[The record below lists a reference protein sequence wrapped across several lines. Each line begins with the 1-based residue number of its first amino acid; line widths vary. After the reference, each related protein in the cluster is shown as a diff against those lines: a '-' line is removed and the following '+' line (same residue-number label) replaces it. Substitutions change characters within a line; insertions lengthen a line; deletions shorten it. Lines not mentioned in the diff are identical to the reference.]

1 MRKHVKTILATAEP
15 SGHFEALERL
25 MRQAQELDVQAV
37 AVLGNLAARSLN
49 PRDYGR
55 FFSLLAQTRLPTFYV
70 PGPEDGPLT
79 LYFQEAAQIEL
90 IYPYLHGVH
99 GTFALAPGYVVF
111 TGMGG
116 IITDD
121 PQLTREEQETLRY
134 PAWEVL
140 YRLKFL
146 AELKD
151 YEKVFLFYT
160 PPYHKGFHES
170 GSPTLAELIKS
181 YNPRLVLVSGPER
194 KRELLGTSA
203 VIAPGSL
210 AKGEYSLID
219 LQHQTIEGRTLQ

>member
-1 MRKHVKTILATAEP
+1 MRKHVNTILATAEP
-15 SGHFEALERL
+15 SGQLEALERL
-25 MRQAQELDVQAV
+25 MRQAQELDIQAV
-37 AVLGNLAARSLN
+37 AILGNLAARSLS

-55 FFSLLAQTRLPTFYV
+55 FFSLLAQSRLPTFYV
-70 PGPEDGPLT
+70 PGPEDGPLA
-79 LYFQEAAQIEL
+79 LYLQEAAQIEV

-116 IITDD
+116 AITDD
-121 PQLTREEQETLRY
+121 PQQAREEQESLRY
-134 PAWEVL
+134 PAWEVV

-146 AELKD
+146 SELKD
-151 YEKVFLFYT
+151 YEKVFLFHT

-181 YNPRLVLVSGPER
+181 YSPRLVLVSGPER

-203 VIAPGSL
+203 VVAPGSL
-210 AKGEYSLID
+210 ASGEYSIID
-219 LQHQTIEGRTLQ
+219 LQHQTVEGRTL